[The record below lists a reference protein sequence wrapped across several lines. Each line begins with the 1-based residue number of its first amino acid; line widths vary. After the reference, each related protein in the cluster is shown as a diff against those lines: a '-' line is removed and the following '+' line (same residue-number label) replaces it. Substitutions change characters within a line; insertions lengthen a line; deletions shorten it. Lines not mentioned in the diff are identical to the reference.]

1 MGTRLATVGR
11 AALILVLLS
20 GCTVSNPNF
29 LGGELP
35 LIPVHLPDTVAY
47 DSWGFYGAA
56 ASRMLTHPRY
66 PRGVQNQAV
75 SAGAYRHT
83 APASPGL
90 RYGLYPQRASFV
102 YGALAFA
109 GRYEADEIR
118 AGVNPYPYY
127 GGAVYGALRTYLWG
141 NNRFSLTLD
150 TGANLFTERSE
161 FHGRFDRYPA
171 GSTAPPTMGSLWVG
185 SLQGSLVPRWQI
197 NQHWSVEAAGTVS
210 LSGYYFLSYT
220 QLSGAVGVSREQFT
234 LWSRAALH
242 TSTHS
247 YLGLPSWTVNSGLSY
262 HFVRH

>member
-11 AALILVLLS
+11 AALVLLLLS

-47 DSWGFYGAA
+47 DSWGFYGAVG
-56 ASRMLTHPRY
+56 SMLTYPRY
-66 PRGVQNQAV
+66 PSGVRNQAV
-75 SAGAYRHT
+75 SAGVYRHT

-118 AGVNPYPYY
+118 AGINAYPYY
-127 GGAVYGALRTYLWG
+127 GGGVYGVLRTYLWG
-141 NNRFSLTLD
+141 NDRFSLTLD
-150 TGANLFTERSE
+150 TGVNLFAELSE
-161 FHGRFDRYPA
+161 YHGRFDHYPA
-171 GSTAPPTMGSLWVG
+171 GSTAPPAVGSLGVG
-185 SLQGSLVPRWQI
+185 SLQGSLVPRFQI
-197 NQHWSVEAAGTVS
+197 NRHWSVEAAGTIS
-210 LSGYYFLSYT
+210 LSSYYPLAYA
-220 QLSGAVGVSREQFT
+220 QLSGAVGVSRRQFT

-242 TSTHS
+242 TGTLS
-247 YLGLPSWTVNSGLSY
+247 YLGLPGWTVNSGLSY
-262 HFVRH
+262 HFIRR